1 MRRFAAA
8 FQSTDTRFVA
18 LLGIVMASA
27 IVFLFAAGAPGSGPC
42 AGYGM
47 CGVLGLG
54 EPFAFGECS
63 LVHAAPNLRTAGF
76 SDDAKTGLPSNAS
89 ELSSES
95 ALVSGSAPASDL
107 SSDPGPARTVR
118 AVEEFLQYPAGLPSG
133 CEPVSI
139 ALALRSLG
147 FEIDPAGFIDAYV
160 RLDPTWSDPALF
172 LGSPYDVGSG
182 YPLGMAEAA
191 NAYLEDQGSSLR
203 AVDATGMAF
212 GDVVALA
219 EKGSPVAVWTTLQGD
234 PPAFSG
240 DYVGGYAFYTNQ
252 HCVLV
257 YGIEDGRLLMSDPIQ
272 GLVEVDPEG
281 FGAVYE
287 ECGSLAVYFEER
299 G

>member
-8 FQSTDTRFVA
+8 FQSKAYRFVA

-172 LGSPYDVGSG
+172 LGSPYDV
-182 YPLGMAEAA
+182 AA
-191 NAYLEDQGSSLR
+191 GIRAAWRRQPTPMGRVRAGACGRGLR
-203 AVDATGMAF
+203 
-212 GDVVALA
+212 
-219 EKGSPVAVWTTLQGD
+219 PVWRRWRRRRASRWPPRRPTRARMTLPRRKRG
-234 PPAFSG
+234 
-240 DYVGGYAFYTNQ
+240 TN
-252 HCVLV
+252 
-257 YGIEDGRLLMSDPIQ
+257 E
-272 GLVEVDPEG
+272 
-281 FGAVYE
+281 
-287 ECGSLAVYFEER
+287 
-299 G
+299 